1 MQLKTYDF
9 CAPCLIG
16 VESIAAGEFRRLG
29 FENVRCEDGRVY
41 FTGGE
46 ETLARANIYSR
57 YCERI
62 LICLASF
69 PADSFDKLFDGVQ
82 RIPWEEYIA
91 PGMAFPV
98 KGYSLRA
105 KLTSVPACQRIVKKA
120 VAQRLASKRHE
131 TWLDESG
138 PAVQIQFSIVRDR
151 ADIFIDT
158 TGAPLYKRG
167 WRTEG
172 GVAPI
177 RETLAAAMVDLS
189 HFHGN
194 MHFLDPLCGSGTI
207 AIEAA
212 LKARRRAPGIN
223 RRFDAQL
230 FPFIS
235 RAAWEHVR
243 EEARSRD
250 MPSPA
255 EIEARDID
263 PVCIRRAEA
272 NARRAGVADM
282 IRFSVGDI
290 TASDLS
296 AFRGVIVTNPPY
308 GERLGNAEAAH
319 MLYRGMSRA
328 LGTLDGKRVCVITPD
343 QEFEKFFG
351 HRANRKRWLYNGMIK
366 CSLYLYFPAK

>member
-1 MQLKTYDF
+1 MKTYEF

-29 FENVRCEDGRVY
+29 FENVRCEDGHVY
-41 FTGGE
+41 FTGGDD
-46 ETLARANIYSR
+46 TLARANIHSR

-62 LICLASF
+62 LIRLGSF
-69 PADSFDKLFDGVQ
+69 PADDFDKLFDGVR
-82 RIPWEEYIA
+82 RIAWEEYLA
-91 PGMAFPV
+91 PGTAFPV
-98 KGYSLRA
+98 KGYSLRS
-105 KLTSVPACQRIVKKA
+105 KLTSIPACQRIIKKA
-120 VAQRLASKRHE
+120 VAERLMAKRRV

-138 PAVQIQFSIVRDR
+138 PAVQIQFSIIRDR

-177 RETLAAAMVDLS
+177 RETLAASMVDLS
-189 HFHGN
+189 RFRGD
-194 MHFLDPLCGSGTI
+194 MHFLDPMCGSGTI

-223 RRFDAQL
+223 RRFDAQG
-230 FPFIS
+230 FPFVD
-235 RAAWEHVR
+235 RAVWNRAR
-243 EEARSRD
+243 EEAKAGE

-255 EIEARDID
+255 VIEARDID
-263 PVCIRRAEA
+263 PACIRRAEA

-282 IRFSVGDI
+282 IRFSVADV
-290 TASDLS
+290 TKSDLS
-296 AFRGVIVTNPPY
+296 SWRGVMVTNPPY
-308 GERLGNAEAAH
+308 GERLGDQEMAH
-319 MLYRGMSRA
+319 ALYRGLGRA
-328 LGTLDGKRVCVITPD
+328 LGTLDGKSVYVITPD
-343 QEFEKFFG
+343 PEFEKFFG

-366 CSLYLYFPAK
+366 CSLYMYFPGK

>member
-1 MQLKTYDF
+1 MKTYEF

-29 FENVRCEDGRVY
+29 FENVRCEDGHVY
-41 FTGGE
+41 FTGGDD
-46 ETLARANIYSR
+46 TLARANIHSR

-62 LICLASF
+62 LIRLGSF
-69 PADSFDKLFDGVQ
+69 PADDFDKLFDGVR
-82 RIPWEEYIA
+82 RIAWEEYLA
-91 PGMAFPV
+91 PGTAFPV
-98 KGYSLRA
+98 KGYSLRS
-105 KLTSVPACQRIVKKA
+105 KLTSIPACQRIIKKA
-120 VAQRLASKRHE
+120 VAERLMAKRRV

-138 PAVQIQFSIVRDR
+138 PAVQIQFSIIRDR

-177 RETLAAAMVDLS
+177 RETLAASMVDLS
-189 HFHGN
+189 RFRGD
-194 MHFLDPLCGSGTI
+194 MHFLDPMCGSGTI

-223 RRFDAQL
+223 RRFDAQG
-230 FPFIS
+230 FPFVD
-235 RAAWEHVR
+235 RAVWNRAR
-243 EEARSRD
+243 EEAKAGE

-255 EIEARDID
+255 VIEARDID
-263 PVCIRRAEA
+263 PACIRRAEA

-282 IRFSVGDI
+282 IRFSVADV
-290 TASDLS
+290 TKSDLS
-296 AFRGVIVTNPPY
+296 SWRGVMVTNPPY
-308 GERLGNAEAAH
+308 GERLGDQETAH
-319 MLYRGMSRA
+319 ALYRGLGRA
-328 LGTLDGKRVCVITPD
+328 LGTLDGKSVYVITPD
-343 QEFEKFFG
+343 PEFEKFFG

-366 CSLYLYFPAK
+366 CSLYMYFPGK